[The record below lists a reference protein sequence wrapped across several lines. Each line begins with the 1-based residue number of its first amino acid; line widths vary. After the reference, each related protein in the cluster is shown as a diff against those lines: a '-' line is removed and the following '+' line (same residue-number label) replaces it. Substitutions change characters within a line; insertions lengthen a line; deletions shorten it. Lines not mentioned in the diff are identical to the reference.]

1 MYWAGVGHGTRATY
15 HFALR
20 KQYISALR
28 EATTAYNY
36 HEHLLKID
44 PGFVDCYLIIGI
56 NDYVVGSLPWYVK
69 VMASLGGRHG
79 NREEGIRQVRIVTE
93 RGHYASEDAKLML
106 GVLYQREKMHEEALD
121 LYQGMARSYPR
132 NYLLEYEVAS
142 LLFILK
148 HWGLAAQAY
157 DAILAKRKVTASDDA
172 HVPTAKLLYQSG
184 QAYEHLQQYESALV
198 RYSQAQEL
206 PGNERYIYASGLA
219 AANLY
224 EHLSLIQEARVLY
237 QLVANATPSTE
248 EGNAARRALRRLEA
262 N

>member
-1 MYWAGVGHGTRATY
+1 
-15 HFALR
+15 
-20 KQYISALR
+20 
-28 EATTAYNY
+28 
-36 HEHLLKID
+36 
-44 PGFVDCYLIIGI
+44 VDCYLIIGI
-56 NDYVVGSLPWYVK
+56 NDYVVGSLPRYVK
-69 VMASLGGRHG
+69 AMASLAGRHG
-79 NREEGIRQVRIVTE
+79 NREEGIRQVKIVTE
-93 RGHYASEDAKLML
+93 SGHYASEDAKLML

-148 HWGLAAQAY
+148 HWGLAAQAN

-184 QAYEHLQQYESALV
+184 QAYEHIQQYESALA

-237 QLVANATPSTE
+237 QRVANATPSTE